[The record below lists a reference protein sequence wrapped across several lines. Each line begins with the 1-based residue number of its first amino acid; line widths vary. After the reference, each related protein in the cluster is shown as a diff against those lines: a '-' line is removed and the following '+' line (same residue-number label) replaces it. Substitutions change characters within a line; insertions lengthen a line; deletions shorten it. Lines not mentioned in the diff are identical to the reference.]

1 MNKDN
6 QTGDETPRAP
16 EEKKHNGK
24 CLGKG
29 RRETLQ
35 AAVFALLFLAILLP
49 VSYMV
54 RTNGDV
60 KDRFAGFYAEKKDS
74 LDIVIIGSSPVFPYY
89 AAPKLWGET
98 GIAMYP
104 LSTNVQRPA
113 AMRYLAEEAEK
124 TQSPALYIF
133 EMRMYT
139 MEEAGLM
146 ENMAY
151 TRGVTDNL
159 RYSPQRIR
167 TIRGL
172 VPEDDGEGRLSYYI
186 DIMKYHTNWKMLAL
200 PSEWAN
206 MFYHHKHPLKGYTF
220 RDEVGPQ
227 PMPACG
233 GAKGV
238 LAMPEEQEAYLLDL
252 LAYLKAKGQEAL
264 FIVSPYGES
273 MKEQQMFNYMA
284 GIVEES
290 GYAFLNLNDYYDE
303 IGIVFEED
311 FADYGSHTNAVGA
324 EKCTEFLKNY
334 LKARYALPDHR
345 GDASYDSWDKSYEL
359 WKTRQNEAVR
369 TVRERIANEDYAQCE
384 E

>member
-1 MNKDN
+1 MDNMRNNK
-6 QTGDETPRAP
+6 TI
-16 EEKKHNGK
+16 
-24 CLGKG
+24 
-29 RRETLQ
+29 LQ
-35 AAVFALLFLAILLP
+35 AVIFVLLFLAILVP

-74 LDIVIIGSSPVFPYY
+74 LDVVMIGSSPVFPYY

-124 TQSPALYIF
+124 TQSPSLYIF
-133 EMRMYT
+133 EMRMFT

-167 TIRGL
+167 TIQGL
-172 VPEDDGEGRLSYYI
+172 VPKDDEEGRLSYYI

-206 MFYHHKHPLKGYTF
+206 MFYRHRHPLKGYTF

-227 PMPACG
+227 PKPLCG
-233 GAKGV
+233 GAEGV
-238 LAMPEEQEAYLLDL
+238 LAVPQDRGGKRIRLL
-252 LAYLKAKGQEAL
+252 K
-264 FIVSPYGES
+264 
-273 MKEQQMFNYMA
+273 
-284 GIVEES
+284 
-290 GYAFLNLNDYYDE
+290 
-303 IGIVFEED
+303 
-311 FADYGSHTNAVGA
+311 
-324 EKCTEFLKNY
+324 
-334 LKARYALPDHR
+334 
-345 GDASYDSWDKSYEL
+345 YE
-359 WKTRQNEAVR
+359 
-369 TVRERIANEDYAQCE
+369 
-384 E
+384 

>member
-1 MNKDN
+1 MDN
-6 QTGDETPRAP
+6 TRDY
-16 EEKKHNGK
+16 KK
-24 CLGKG
+24 L
-29 RRETLQ
+29 LQ
-35 AAVFALLFLAILLP
+35 AAVFVLLFLVILLP

-74 LDIVIIGSSPVFPYY
+74 LDVVIIGSSPVFPYY

-113 AMRYLAEEAEK
+113 AMRYLAQEAAK
-124 TQSPALYIF
+124 SQSPALYIF
-133 EMRMYT
+133 EMRMFT

-172 VPEDDGEGRLSYYI
+172 VPEDDAEGRLSYYF

-206 MFYHHKHPLKGYTF
+206 MFYHHSHPLKGYTF

-227 PMPACG
+227 PQPVCG

-238 LAMPEEQEAYLLDL
+238 LAMPKEQEAYLREL
-252 LAYLKAKGQEAL
+252 LAYLQENRQEAL

-273 MKEQQMFNYMA
+273 LEEQQMFNYMA
-284 GIVEES
+284 DIVEES
-290 GYAFLNLNDYYDE
+290 GYAFLNMNDYYDE

-324 EKCTEFLKNY
+324 EKCTDFLKNY
-334 LKARYALPDHR
+334 LTARYALPDHR
-345 GDASYDSWDKSYEL
+345 GDVSYDSWDKAYEL
-359 WKTRQNEAVR
+359 WKTRQDEAAR
-369 TVRERIANEDYAQCE
+369 TIRERIAKGEYAEIVEED
-384 E
+384 